1 MGSDIA
7 NEDRVLLRKFLEQH
21 NEILRNFDEAQK
33 KAIGDYE
40 EAVQDGHGLRSD
52 YCNGVLRGM
61 RIVREILAVLEH
73 NRGLPTVD
81 SWQDREPNEAAL
93 LRKAIEAL
101 REVKEDLGADGE
113 VSQQTESMVHAV
125 LLAAC

>member
-21 NEILRNFDEAQK
+21 SEILRKFDEAQK

-40 EAVQDGHGLRSD
+40 ESLHDGYQSQ

-61 RIVREILAVLEH
+61 RIVRELLAVLEH
-73 NRGLPTVD
+73 NRGLPAVD

>member
-7 NEDRVLLRKFLEQH
+7 NEDRVLLRKFVEQH
-21 NEILRNFDEAQK
+21 SEILRKFDEAQK
-33 KAIGDYE
+33 KAMGDYE
-40 EAVQDGHGLRSD
+40 ESLQDGYQSQ

-61 RIVREILAVLEH
+61 RIIREFLCVLEH
-73 NRGLPTVD
+73 NRGLPDVGTWAD
-81 SWQDREPNEAAL
+81 QEPNEAAL

-101 REVKEDLGADGE
+101 REVREDLSADGE
-113 VSQQTESMVHAV
+113 VSQQTESMVRAV